1 MYNRMEKPVFD
12 PFSNKPDISDSSRKL
27 YTFNLS
33 KLNEGKP
40 IKDLKFLG
48 NDNILEKIGGLKPN
62 TRRTY
67 LIAIV
72 SSLKG
77 RTEPKYKKL
86 YSKYYEMLDTLNKEL
101 KDNSSKSETV
111 KENWIEQGDVEGKL
125 DELKSILPEIKDKKK
140 ITDDE
145 FNRLTKLVV
154 LGLYTLQQPRRN
166 KDYTDCLI
174 VRKVP
179 DDKEYNYLDITKWE
193 WVFNNYKTEKTYKQK
208 ILPVPEPLKELL
220 QVYLKFHPQAKEIK
234 KKTIEEKIPLL
245 PTVQTSPEMTKMLN
259 KIFGK
264 KIGVSMLRAINLTG
278 KYGDTLKNLKKDVAE
293 MGTSVDTSINNY
305 IKQD

>member
-1 MYNRMEKPVFD
+1 MSAEQKSVFD
-12 PFSNKPDISDSSRKL
+12 PFLNKPDISESSRKL
-27 YTFNLS
+27 YTFNLL
-33 KLNEGKP
+33 KLNDGKA

-48 NDNILEKIGGLKPN
+48 NENILEKIKELKPN

-86 YSKYYEMLDTLNKEL
+86 YTKFYEMLDSLNKEL
-101 KDNSSKSETV
+101 KDNTTKTEKV
-111 KENWIEQGDVEGKL
+111 KENWIEQTEVDGKL
-125 DELKSILPEIKDKKK
+125 DELKSILSEIKEKKK
-140 ITDDE
+140 ISDE
-145 FNRLTKLVV
+145 EFDRLTRLVV

-174 VRKVP
+174 VKSVP
-179 DDKEYNYLDITKWE
+179 DDKEHNYLDISKWE
-193 WVFNNYKTEKTYKQK
+193 WVFNNYKTQKTYKQK
-208 ILPVPEPLKELL
+208 VIPVPEQLKELL
-220 QVYLKFHPQAKEIK
+220 QVYLKYHPQAKEIK
-234 KKTIEEKIPLL
+234 KKAIAEPIPLL
-245 PTVQTSPEMTKMLN
+245 PAVKSSPEMTKLLN

-264 KIGVSMLRAINLTG
+264 KIGVSMLRAINLTD

-305 IKQD
+305 IKE

>member
-1 MYNRMEKPVFD
+1 MEKSVFD
-12 PFSNKPDISDSSRKL
+12 PFLHKPDISESSRKL
-27 YTFNLS
+27 YTFNLL
-33 KLNEGKP
+33 KLNDGKP

-48 NDNILEKIGGLKPN
+48 NESVLEKIKELKPN

-86 YSKYYEMLDTLNKEL
+86 YTKYYEMMDALNKEL
-101 KDNSSKSETV
+101 KDNSSKSETA
-111 KENWIEQGDVEGKL
+111 KENWIEQSEVEGTL
-125 DELKSILPEIKDKKK
+125 DNLKSIIPEIKDKKK
-140 ITDDE
+140 ITDEE
-145 FNRLTKLVV
+145 FARLTKLVV

-174 VRKVP
+174 VKKVP
-179 DDKEYNYLDITKWE
+179 DDKAFNYLDVAKWE

-208 ILPVPEPLKELL
+208 ILPVPDTLKELL
-220 QVYLKFHPQAKEIK
+220 QVYIKFHPQAKEIK
-234 KKTIEEKIPLL
+234 KKVIEEKIPLF
-245 PTVQTSPEMTKMLN
+245 PNITTSPEMTRMLN

-264 KIGVSMLRAINLTG
+264 KIGVSMLRAINLTD
-278 KYGDTLKNLKKDVAE
+278 KYGDTLKNLKRDVAE

>member
-1 MYNRMEKPVFD
+1 MEKPVFD
-12 PFSNKPDISDSSRKL
+12 PFSNKPDISESSRKL

-33 KLNEGKP
+33 KLNDGKP

-48 NDNILEKIGGLKPN
+48 NENVLEKINGLKPN

-86 YSKYYEMLDTLNKEL
+86 YTKYYEMMDALNKEL
-101 KDNSSKSETV
+101 KDNTAKSDTV
-111 KENWIEQGDVEGKL
+111 KENWIEQDDVTSKL
-125 DELKSILPEIKDKKK
+125 EDLKSVLPEIKDKKK
-140 ITDDE
+140 ITEDE
-145 FNRLTKLVV
+145 FSRLTKLIV

-174 VRKVP
+174 VKKVP
-179 DDKEYNYLDITKWE
+179 ENKDFNYLDITDWN

-208 ILPVPEPLKELL
+208 ILPVPDALKELL
-220 QVYLKFHPQAKEIK
+220 LVYLKFHPQAKEIK
-234 KKTIEEKIPLL
+234 KKVIDQNIPLL
-245 PTVQTSPEMTKMLN
+245 PSIKTSPEMTRILN

-264 KIGVSMLRAINLTG
+264 KIGVSMLRAINLTD
-278 KYGDTLKNLKKDVAE
+278 KYGDTLKNLKKDVAD

-305 IKQD
+305 IKKD

>member
-1 MYNRMEKPVFD
+1 MEKPTFD
-12 PFSNKPDISDSSRKL
+12 PFSNKPDISESSRKL
-27 YTFNLS
+27 YTFNLL
-33 KLNEGKP
+33 KLNDGKP

-48 NDNILEKIGGLKPN
+48 NESILEKIKELKPN

-86 YSKYYEMLDTLNKEL
+86 YTKYYEMLDGLNKEL
-101 KDNSSKSETV
+101 KDNSTKSETA
-111 KENWIEQGDVEGKL
+111 KENWIEQTEVESKL

-140 ITDDE
+140 ISEDE

-166 KDYTDCLI
+166 KDYTDCMI
-174 VRKVP
+174 VKKVP
-179 DDKEYNYLDITKWE
+179 DDKSYNYLDTTKWE

-208 ILPVPEPLKELL
+208 VLPVPDALKELL
-220 QVYLKFHPQAKEIK
+220 QVYFKYHPQSKEIK
-234 KKTIEEKIPLL
+234 KKTNDEPIPLL
-245 PTVQTSPEMTKMLN
+245 PSVRTSPEMTRMLN

-264 KIGVSMLRAINLTG
+264 KIGVSMLRAINLTD
-278 KYGDTLKNLKKDVAE
+278 KYGDTLKNLKKDVAD

>member
-1 MYNRMEKPVFD
+1 MEKPAFD
-12 PFSNKPDISDSSRKL
+12 PFSNKPDISESSRKL
-27 YTFNLS
+27 YTFNLL
-33 KLNEGKP
+33 KLNDGKP

-48 NDNILEKIGGLKPN
+48 NDSILEKIENLKPN

-86 YSKYYEMLDTLNKEL
+86 YMKYYELLDALNKEL
-101 KDNSSKSETV
+101 KDNTV
-111 KENWIEQGDVEGKL
+111 KSDTVKANWIEQTEVEDTL
-125 DELKSILPEIKDKKK
+125 DSLKSIIPEIKDKKK
-140 ITDDE
+140 ITDEE
-145 FNRLTKLVV
+145 FDKLTKLVV
-154 LGLYTLQQPRRN
+154 LALYTLQQPRRN

-174 VRKVP
+174 VKKVP
-179 DDKEYNYLDITKWE
+179 ENTDYNYLDISNWE
-193 WVFNNYKTEKTYKQK
+193 WIFNNYKTQKKYNQK

-220 QVYLKFHPQAKEIK
+220 QVYFKFHPQAKEIK
-234 KKTIEEKIPLL
+234 KKVIDQAIPLL
-245 PTVQTSPEMTKMLN
+245 PTVKTSPEMTRMLN

-264 KIGVSMLRAINLTG
+264 KIGVSMLRAINLTD
-278 KYGDTLKNLKKDVAE
+278 KYGDTLKNLKKDVAD

>member
-1 MYNRMEKPVFD
+1 MEKPIFD
-12 PFSNKPDISDSSRKL
+12 PFSNKPDISESSRKL
-27 YTFNLS
+27 YTYNLL

-48 NDNILEKIGGLKPN
+48 NESVLEKIGGLKPN

-77 RTEPKYKKL
+77 RTEAKYKKL
-86 YSKYYEMLDTLNKEL
+86 YTKYYEMMDALNKEL
-101 KDNSSKSETV
+101 KDNSSKSESV
-111 KENWIEQGDVEGKL
+111 KENWIEQADVEGKL
-125 DELKSILPEIKDKKK
+125 DELKSVLPEIKDKKK
-140 ITDDE
+140 ITDEE

-174 VRKVP
+174 VKKVP

-208 ILPVPEPLKELL
+208 VLPCPEPLKELL
-220 QVYLKFHPQAKEIK
+220 LVYLKFHPQSKEIK

-245 PTVQTSPEMTKMLN
+245 PTIQTSPEMTKMLN

-278 KYGDTLKNLKKDVAE
+278 KYGDALKNLKKDTAD
-293 MGTSVDTSINNY
+293 MGTSVETSINNY

>member
-1 MYNRMEKPVFD
+1 MEKPVFD